1 MVKECETAGTASYG
15 LWSHLGARICNRR
28 VQLGLSE
35 GAVAAHLGVPLERYR
50 EFEAGRALIPA
61 ALLSY
66 VGDLF
71 KVPLFYF
78 FQDLSFGE
86 EDVEPSRL
94 EEPPVLVVATTED
107 RLDALVRDFLKADQE
122 GQCYL
127 LLLARAFAK
136 REDVTR

>member
-1 MVKECETAGTASYG
+1 MPRMGFGLTWELASAIDGCNWAIVK
-15 LWSHLGARICNRR
+15 ARLRR
-28 VQLGLSE
+28 TWEFRLKDTESSRPDKLS
-35 GAVAAHLGVPLERYR
+35 
-50 EFEAGRALIPA
+50 IPA
-61 ALLSY
+61 ASLAYL
-66 VGDLF
+66 GDLF

-94 EEPPVLVVATTED
+94 DEPPVLVVATTED
-107 RLDALVRDFLKADQE
+107 RLDALVRDFLKAEQE

-136 REDVTR
+136 RGDVK